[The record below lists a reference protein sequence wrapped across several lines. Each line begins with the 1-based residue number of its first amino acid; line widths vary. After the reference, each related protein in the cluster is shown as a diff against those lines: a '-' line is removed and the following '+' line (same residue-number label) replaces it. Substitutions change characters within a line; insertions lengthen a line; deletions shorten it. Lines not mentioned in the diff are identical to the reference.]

1 MRLILFLVLPGN
13 KTAFENASDVMT
25 KLQTGGV
32 FLILIQKLKIL
43 QITEI
48 D

>member
-32 FLILIQKLKIL
+32 FFDFNTKI
-43 QITEI
+43 EI
-48 D
+48 FTDSRN